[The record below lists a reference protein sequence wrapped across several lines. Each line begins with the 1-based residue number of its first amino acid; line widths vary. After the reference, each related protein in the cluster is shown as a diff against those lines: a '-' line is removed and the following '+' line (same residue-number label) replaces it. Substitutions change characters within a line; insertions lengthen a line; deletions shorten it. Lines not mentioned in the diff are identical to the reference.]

1 MKNSSLKAQEESMYK
16 LDGRI
21 AIVTGGARGLGQA
34 MAERLGKEGAT
45 VIIAD
50 IDTESMEKTVAAMN
64 AAGSKA
70 EGYQIDLT
78 KTSEI
83 DVMIDKVVADHGRI
97 DILINNAGINIR
109 QWATEYK
116 EEDYDFLMALNLKS
130 YYFASRAAAR
140 YFKKQ
145 GGGVIVCTSSGN
157 SERFTTKRTPYCISK
172 AAVNGLVAAL
182 GNELGRFNIRVNAVA
197 PGYIYTDMVRQGI
210 AEGII
215 DEQAIMSVLP
225 NKRFLEAS
233 EIANA
238 VVFLASDEASGINAQ
253 TLFVDGG
260 WNKNGLP
267 EAKDYK

>member
-1 MKNSSLKAQEESMYK
+1 MYNLK
-16 LDGRI
+16 GRI
-21 AIVTGGARGLGQA
+21 SIVTGGARGLGKA

-45 VIIAD
+45 VVIAD
-50 IDTESMEKTVAAMN
+50 IDVPSMEKTVAEMN
-64 AAGSKA
+64 EAGYPT
-70 EGYQIDLT
+70 EGYRIDLT
-78 KTSEI
+78 KTEEI
-83 DVMIDKVVADHGRI
+83 DAMIDHVAKKYGRI

-116 EEDYDFLMALNLKS
+116 EEDYDFLMDLNLKS

-140 YFKKQ
+140 YMKQQ
-145 GGGVIVCTSSGN
+145 GGGAIVCTSSGN

-172 AAVNGLVAAL
+172 AAVNGLVAAF
-182 GNELGRFNIRVNAVA
+182 GNEWGRFNIRINAVA

-215 DEQAIMSVLP
+215 DEKAIMSVLP
-225 NKRFLEAS
+225 NKRFLAAE

-267 EAKDYK
+267 EAKDMV

>member
-1 MKNSSLKAQEESMYK
+1 MYNLK
-16 LDGRI
+16 GRI
-21 AIVTGGARGLGQA
+21 SIVTGGARGLGKA

-45 VIIAD
+45 VVIAD
-50 IDTESMEKTVAAMN
+50 IDVPSMEKTVAEMN
-64 AAGSKA
+64 EAGYPT
-70 EGYQIDLT
+70 EGYRIDLT
-78 KTSEI
+78 KTEEI
-83 DVMIDKVVADHGRI
+83 DAMIDHVAKKYGRI
-97 DILINNAGINIR
+97 DILVNNAGINIR

-116 EEDYDFLMALNLKS
+116 EEDYDFLMDLNLKS

-140 YFKKQ
+140 YMKQQ
-145 GGGVIVCTSSGN
+145 GGGAIVCTSSGN

-172 AAVNGLVAAL
+172 AAVNGMVAAF
-182 GNELGRFNIRVNAVA
+182 GNEWGRFNIRINAVA

-215 DEQAIMSVLP
+215 DEKAIMSVLP
-225 NKRFLEAS
+225 NKRFLAAE

-267 EAKDYK
+267 EAKDMV

>member
-1 MKNSSLKAQEESMYK
+1 MYDLK
-16 LDGRI
+16 GRI

-34 MAERLGKEGAT
+34 MAERLGKEGCR
-45 VIIAD
+45 VVIAD
-50 IDTESMEKTVAAMN
+50 IDVASMEKTVANMN
-64 AAGSKA
+64 AAGTPT
-70 EGYQIDLT
+70 EGYRIDLT

-83 DVMIDKVVADHGRI
+83 DAMIEYVATKYGRI

-130 YYFASRAAAR
+130 FYFASRAAAR
-140 YFKKQ
+140 YMKKQ
-145 GGGVIVCTSSGN
+145 GGGAIVCTSSGN

-182 GNELGRFNIRVNAVA
+182 GNELGRFNIRINAVA

-215 DEQAIMSVLP
+215 DEKAIMSVLP

-267 EAKDYK
+267 EAKDMQ

>member
-1 MKNSSLKAQEESMYK
+1 MYNLK
-16 LDGRI
+16 GRI
-21 AIVTGGARGLGQA
+21 SIVTGGARGLGKA

-45 VIIAD
+45 VVIAD
-50 IDTESMEKTVAAMN
+50 IDVPSMEKTVAEMN
-64 AAGSKA
+64 EAGYPT
-70 EGYQIDLT
+70 EGYRIDLT
-78 KTSEI
+78 KTEEI
-83 DVMIDKVVADHGRI
+83 DAMIDHVAKKYGRI
-97 DILINNAGINIR
+97 DILVNNAGINIR

-116 EEDYDFLMALNLKS
+116 EEDYDFLMDLNLKS

-140 YFKKQ
+140 YMKQQ
-145 GGGVIVCTSSGN
+145 GGGAIVCTSSGN

-172 AAVNGLVAAL
+172 AAVNGLVAAF
-182 GNELGRFNIRVNAVA
+182 GNEWGRFNIRINAVA

-215 DEQAIMSVLP
+215 DEKAIMSVLP
-225 NKRFLEAS
+225 NKRFLAAE

-267 EAKDYK
+267 EAKDMV